1 MPGTEPSGH
10 FSLKAFSYSAFIF
23 FLYTVT
29 YCQTYPDQ
37 KIDSTLK
44 YGINQIILQN
54 YSEAG
59 KTFSDLDI
67 NYPRL
72 PLGHIYLA
80 ALKIARSYD
89 YGTDFD
95 EEAIDSLLLLAKKQS
110 GELLNENDNI
120 WNRYFLSLAEGYL
133 AYFKALSGDW
143 LNSLSEGV
151 DALRDFENLLEQDGN
166 FYEAFI
172 AIGTFK
178 YWKSRKTEFLDWL
191 PGYTDERADG
201 ILLLEKAVSH
211 RTYNTYLAINS
222 LIWIYIDRKEYL
234 KAEHI
239 ALNALNKYPGS
250 RFFEWGLARAYEET
264 DKQKS
269 IQVYR
274 EILNSLPDNSNHYNE
289 IILKHLMAQQYI
301 KLNEFQEAAKLCDE
315 MLSIKNLDKE
325 TRSRLKNRIER
336 VAQLRREL
344 SR

>member
-1 MPGTEPSGH
+1 MPVTEPSGH
-10 FSLKAFSYSAFIF
+10 FSLKAFSYSVLFF
-23 FLYTVT
+23 FLYTVS

-37 KIDSTLK
+37 RIDSTLK

-54 YSEAG
+54 YNEAG
-59 KTFSDLDI
+59 QIFSDL
-67 NYPRL
+67 NLSYPQL

-89 YGTDFD
+89 YGTDY
-95 EEAIDSLLLLAKKQS
+95 EESTTDSLLSLAKKQS
-110 GELLNENDNI
+110 LKLLKSNDNL
-120 WNRYFLSLAEGYL
+120 WNRYFLSLTEGYL

-151 DALRDFENLLEQDGN
+151 NALQDFGKLLEQDGN

-191 PGYTDERADG
+191 PGYTDERAEG

-211 RTYNTYLAINS
+211 QTYNTYLAINS
-222 LIWIYIDRKEYL
+222 LIWIYIDQKEYL
-234 KAEHI
+234 KAERT
-239 ALNALNKYPGS
+239 ALNALKLYPGS
-250 RFFEWGLARAYEET
+250 RFFKWGLAR
-264 DKQKS
+264 QRS

-274 EILNSLPDNSNHYNE
+274 EILNSLPDNSNHYYE
-289 IILKHLMAQQYI
+289 IILKHLIAQQYVKI
-301 KLNEFQEAAKLCDE
+301 NEFQKAAELCDE
-315 MLSIKNLDKE
+315 ILSIKNLDKK
-325 TRSRLKNRIER
+325 THSRLESRLER
-336 VAQLRREL
+336 VSQLRREL